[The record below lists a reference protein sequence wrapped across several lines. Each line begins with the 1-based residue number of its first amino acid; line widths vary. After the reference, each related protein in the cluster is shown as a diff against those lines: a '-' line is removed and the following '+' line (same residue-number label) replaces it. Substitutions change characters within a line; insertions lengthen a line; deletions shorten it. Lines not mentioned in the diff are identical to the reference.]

1 MNESVDNFIIGFGKL
16 MGVANKAEI
25 SEILSGDKEVTA
37 DMNDIQKTIAS
48 LCKLI
53 KTLSKTSVKITDNI
67 CNNTKD
73 ENSEN
78 INRGRQGLPGRQGI
92 QGERGLQGI
101 QGERGLQGIQG
112 IQGERGLQGIQGE
125 RGLQGIQGERGLPGE
140 NGKIEYLDN
149 NSYFDLEN
157 NTISSNYLIGLNSTN
172 LNSYMFEWDDKNVKN
187 EDRYGRIVYLTPTG
201 TIKLIDQLDQES
213 EKKIPIGVIGS
224 SQLLCNSYPNEW
236 CHKYLKDDFGRYIE
250 KKKFIWKNKKGKIVE
265 STRKPAKDIIYEEK
279 LCKIIN
285 PKYNINEKYYNRN
298 QRSEWANV
306 IINGYA
312 QTIIKPLDELDDRW
326 LIINMINEI
335 ENIRTVLIR

>member
-78 INRGRQGLPGRQGI
+78 FNRGRQGLPGRQGI

-112 IQGERGLQGIQGE
+112 ERGF
-125 RGLQGIQGERGLPGE
+125 PGE
-140 NGKIEYLDN
+140 NSKIEYLDN
-149 NSYFDLEN
+149 SYFYLEN
-157 NTISSNYLIGLNSTN
+157 NTISSNYLNGLNSTN

-201 TIKLIDQLDQES
+201 TIKLIDQLDKES

-224 SQLLCNSYPNEW
+224 SQLLCNSYSNEW

-279 LCKIIN
+279 LSKVIN

-312 QTIIKPLDELDDRW
+312 HTIIKPFDELDDRW

>member
-25 SEILSGDKEVTA
+25 SEILSGNKEVTE

-67 CNNTKD
+67 CNNAKD
-73 ENSEN
+73 EKSEN
-78 INRGRQGLPGRQGI
+78 LNRGRQGLPGRQGI

-101 QGERGLQGIQG
+101 QGEN
-112 IQGERGLQGIQGE
+112 
-125 RGLQGIQGERGLPGE
+125 GLQGIQGERGLPGE
-140 NGKIEYLDN
+140 NGQNE
-149 NSYFDLEN
+149 YFDLEH
-157 NTISSNYLIGLNSTN
+157 NTISSNYLIGLNGNN
-172 LNSYMFEWDDKNVKN
+172 LNSYMFEWDDRNVKN
-187 EDRYGRIVYLTPTG
+187 DDRYGRIVYLTSNG
-201 TIKLIDQLDQES
+201 TIKLVDQLDQES

-224 SQLLCNSYPNEW
+224 SQLLCNSYSNEW
-236 CHKYLKDDFGRYIE
+236 CNKYLKDDFGRYIE
-250 KKKFIWKNKKGKIVE
+250 KKKFIWKNKKGKLVE
-265 STRKPAKDIIYEEK
+265 STRKPAKDILYEEK
-279 LCKIIN
+279 LCKVIN

-312 QTIIKPLDELDDRW
+312 QAIIKPFDELDDRW
-326 LIINMINEI
+326 LIMNMINEI